1 VRFQLASR
9 PLQNSDI
16 VQRIMQQAGSRVAPT
31 PLQPASFSDPIEFR
45 QPRRAEALLRSP
57 RISYVCFAFLRHPI
71 LEAPSPPRRGFTF
84 LVEPEP
90 EWTEW
95 EHMANSSL
103 ERSPI
108 HLLHRATQ
116 SADSVFDAKIGDL
129 TTRQL
134 AVLEAVVVNEGANQ
148 AVLGQVTGIDR
159 ATAAGLVKRL
169 IRKGLLQ
176 RRRTAADA
184 RAYAVTLTDE
194 GRRVLR
200 KLGPVVK
207 AVDKHVL
214 ASLPEARREP
224 FLSSLRSVIATLGK
238 SPAQR

>member
-1 VRFQLASR
+1 
-9 PLQNSDI
+9 
-16 VQRIMQQAGSRVAPT
+16 
-31 PLQPASFSDPIEFR
+31 
-45 QPRRAEALLRSP
+45 
-57 RISYVCFAFLRHPI
+57 
-71 LEAPSPPRRGFTF
+71 
-84 LVEPEP
+84 
-90 EWTEW
+90 
-95 EHMANSSL
+95 MANNSL

-116 SADSVFDAKIGDL
+116 SADSVFDTSIGDL

-134 AVLEAVVVNEGANQ
+134 AVLEAAAVHEGANQ
-148 AVLGQVTGIDR
+148 AILGQVTGIDR
-159 ATAAGLVKRL
+159 TTTTYLVKRL
-169 IRKGLLQ
+169 MRKGLLQ
-176 RRRTAADA
+176 RRRTTADT
-184 RAYAVTLTDE
+184 RAYAVKLTDK

-200 KLGPVVK
+200 KLGPVAK